1 MKRFTYILLLAAV
14 FALSGCASDEKRESV
29 YVSGNLISAETTSA
43 APARTE
49 APAETEAPATEPP
62 AEVSAPTEE
71 TKSAE
76 ETFEETYEDTYETS
90 ETLDTFYIDEYAAYS
105 LTPRERSFTRK
116 SIFVGDS
123 ICRGFSEYNVVNSDR
138 VYARGSV
145 AARNFFE
152 FAIFYGDEEI
162 DLPTLLDRTKPEF
175 VFFSMGMND
184 INLTDEE
191 TYCENYAKL
200 IQTALDNSDAL
211 IFVSAI
217 TPIDSEFSTNYRID
231 CFNVRMEQF
240 IAETYPER
248 VYYLDFAKHLKDAE
262 GNLKECFN
270 GGDGIHLAPY
280 AYYVAL
286 WEMNRAMKAE
296 GIRW

>member
-1 MKRFTYILLLAAV
+1 MTI
-14 FALSGCASDEKRESV
+14 SGCASDEKRESV
-29 YVSGNLISAETTSA
+29 YVSGSLISTEFTTA

-49 APAETEAPATEPP
+49 APAESSAPVTEPT
-62 AEVSAPTEE
+62 AEVSAPAEE
-71 TKSAE
+71 TKPAE
-76 ETFEETYEDTYETS
+76 VSPAETAEETYEETYETS

-123 ICRGFSEYNVVNSDR
+123 ICRGFSEYDVVNADR

-211 IFVSAI
+211 VFVSAI

-248 VYYLDFAKHLKDAE
+248 VYYLDFAKHLKDSE
-262 GNLKECFN
+262 GYLKECFN

-286 WEMNRAMKAE
+286 WEMNRAMKTE